1 MLTHFALGSIPQSGR
16 TIIMTS
22 TLNGLQQWGFTPVMV
37 KPTVQYAISA
47 IRNHPGRHAAF
58 PIACPRSAMMW
69 LEDRSKL
76 TEKLAVGLDDCSM
89 FDTRP
94 IIDELTALSEAG
106 HNIILITAS

>member
-1 MLTHFALGSIPQSGR
+1 MLTLIELGSTPQSGR
-16 TIIMTS
+16 TTIMTS

-37 KPTVQYAISA
+37 KPTVEYAISA
-47 IRNHPGRHAAF
+47 IRHHPGRHAAF

-76 TEKLAVGLDDCSM
+76 TEKIAIGLDDANL

-106 HNIILITAS
+106 RNIILITAS